1 MAVSAGFDCAVD
13 RIGFGVVSD
22 EDIVQVASYADRAA
36 LVLAGDGV
44 NRRPRH
50 KRHGEGDDHQ
60 AAECPP
66 PCA

>member
-1 MAVSAGFDCAVD
+1 MSMSAGFDCAVD

-50 KRHGEGDDHQ
+50 KRHSEGDDH
-60 AAECPP
+60 
-66 PCA
+66 